1 MSRLDGE
8 IYANYSVGKAL
19 LSIYTLVAEYLLCRM
34 VAITHGNQG
43 NTLYN
48 GGTLKV

>member
-1 MSRLDGE
+1 MLRLDGE
-8 IYANYSVGKAL
+8 IFANYSVGKAL

-34 VAITHGNQG
+34 ATITHGSLG